1 MRPRRSLRVVAG
13 APILTTLLGTALLG
27 MLAAGPAAAQPS
39 PGSGAGQGTGLFQM
53 TPPLGGA
60 GRAPGAASPP
70 VSVPMIAPGAGAPGT
85 PSAVAQPRPPAA
97 AQAPFS
103 PAPAA
108 PAPAPQAPAAQ
119 PPAPADGGAPP
130 AAAPFQMIPG
140 QPAAPAAT
148 AAARQ
153 PAAPLRPDRYI
164 IPQQRMVFA
173 GEVASRAFVI
183 YATQEEAARQAT
195 FLLSYLNAVVVM
207 PESSR
212 IRVTINGQAVVETPI
227 SSSQEPSRIAAPIP
241 RGTLRAGANLIRIEV
256 TQRHRTDCAVTAS
269 YELWTEINN
278 EGTGIAYAGGRP
290 KILGGL
296 DDLAAI
302 GFDARGTTN
311 IRIIT
316 PGSVESSSPRVLRAV
331 QGLALRGLFPNPAV
345 TIADGAA
352 GPAPAGTLNLVIGAA
367 AELPRLMANPMA
379 EARQRP
385 VANLVEDSRLGAPTL
400 VLSGPTAADVDRAID
415 RLNDFVLNQ
424 SDAIQT
430 ATSFAPN
437 APLFNGA
444 RTLRLAELGVT
455 TQEFSGRRLRVEFQ
469 IALPADFFAEFYGNA
484 TLLLDV
490 AFTAAVRPGSHVDVY
505 VNQQIASN
513 LPITTR
519 GGGLMQ
525 HQPMQVPLR
534 NFRPGINHL
543 WLEVVLDTES
553 DARCLPGATLPG
565 DSRFVLFDS
574 TEFSMANFA
583 RIGTVP
589 NLAAFTADG
598 FPYGLGGTPTAVVLA
613 RQNAATLGTAATLL
627 ARLARSHGRPLP
639 LDVSPAAATL
649 GERNALFIGDIDHIP
664 ASVLDQVG
672 ISESTRSNWVVSAG
686 DDAAAG
692 TENADNYDGVLER
705 FRARQ
710 NASAGSAA
718 TAAGATDDANT
729 PQVYER
735 WRHAVQNTGA
745 LRALADSFEGWLK
758 RTFSISF
765 ESLRINQGQRALYE
779 PPPRTSVLM
788 AQGNSPNEAAVW
800 TLVTG
805 RTSETLAG
813 GMTRLVADS
822 AWNHIGGQAVALQ
835 SASGEVERHEVNSH
849 RFIVTTPLSI
859 ANIRMISANWLST
872 NIVPYA
878 LMLMIVSLVLG
889 ITTFLMLRRLGRPS

>member
-1 MRPRRSLRVVAG
+1 
-13 APILTTLLGTALLG
+13 
-27 MLAAGPAAAQPS
+27 
-39 PGSGAGQGTGLFQM
+39 
-53 TPPLGGA
+53 
-60 GRAPGAASPP
+60 
-70 VSVPMIAPGAGAPGT
+70 
-85 PSAVAQPRPPAA
+85 
-97 AQAPFS
+97 
-103 PAPAA
+103 
-108 PAPAPQAPAAQ
+108 
-119 PPAPADGGAPP
+119 
-130 AAAPFQMIPG
+130 
-140 QPAAPAAT
+140 
-148 AAARQ
+148 
-153 PAAPLRPDRYI
+153 
-164 IPQQRMVFA
+164 MVFA

-183 YATQEEAARQAT
+183 YATPDEVARQAT

-212 IRVTINGQAVVETPI
+212 IRVTINGQAIVESPI
-227 SSSQEPSRIAAPIP
+227 ASSQEPARIAAPIP
-241 RGTLRAGANLIRIEV
+241 RGTLRAGANLVRIEV
-256 TQRHRTDCAVTAS
+256 TQRHRTDCAVTAT

-290 KILGGL
+290 KMTGGL
-296 DDLAAI
+296 DDLAAV
-302 GFDARGTTN
+302 GVDARGTTN
-311 IRIIT
+311 IRVIA
-316 PGSVESSSPRVLRAV
+316 PGSVEANAPRVLRAI
-331 QGLALRGLFPNPAV
+331 QGLALRGLFPNPSV
-345 TIADGAA
+345 SIADGVP
-352 GPAPAGTLNLVIGAA
+352 GPATPGTLNLVIGAA
-367 AELPRLMANPMA
+367 PELSRLMANPTA

-385 VANLVEDSRLGAPTL
+385 VASLVDDSRLGAPTL

-424 SDAIQT
+424 SDAIPT

-437 APLFNGA
+437 APLFSGA
-444 RTLRLAELGVT
+444 RSLRLAELGVT
-455 TQEFSGRRLRVEFQ
+455 TQEFSGRRLRAEFQ

-484 TLLLDV
+484 QLLLDV

-505 VNQQIASN
+505 VNGQIASN

-525 HQPMQVPLR
+525 HQPMQIPLR
-534 NFRPGINHL
+534 NFRPGINQL
-543 WLEVVLDTES
+543 WLEVVLDTEA
-553 DARCLPGATLPG
+553 DARCLPGATLPS

-574 TEFSMANFA
+574 TEFSMENFA

-589 NLAAFTADG
+589 NLASLSANA
-598 FPYGLGGTPTAVVLA
+598 FPYGLGGPTAVVLA
-613 RQNAATLGTAATLL
+613 RQDTVTLGAAATLL
-627 ARLARSHGRPLP
+627 TRLARAQGRPLP

-649 GERNALFIGDIDHIP
+649 AERNALFVGDIDHIP

-692 TENADNYDGVLER
+692 AESTDGYDSVLQR

-710 NASAGSAA
+710 AGGS
-718 TAAGATDDANT
+718 TAAASPTENPDDNT
-729 PQVYER
+729 SEIYQR
-735 WRHAVQNTGA
+735 WRNAVQNTGA

-765 ESLRINQGQRALYE
+765 DSLRINQGQRTLYE

-805 RTSETLAG
+805 RTTDTLAS
-813 GMTRLVADS
+813 GMAQLVADAS
-822 AWNHIGGQAVALQ
+822 WNRIGGQAVALQ
-835 SASGEVERHEVNSH
+835 AGSGEVERHEVNSH
-849 RFIVTTPLSI
+849 RFIVTTPLSF

-878 LMLMIVSLVLG
+878 LMLMIASLVLG
-889 ITTFLMLRRLGRPS
+889 VATFLLLRRMGRPS